1 MVYSLVR
8 TLVQHPIN
16 RAEIQGGYVETVV
29 NMDNEPLFVDE
40 AVTLLWAVFVS
51 QVAVATESAA

>member
-1 MVYSLVR
+1 M
-8 TLVQHPIN
+8 
-16 RAEIQGGYVETVV
+16 ETVV
-29 NMDNEPLFVDE
+29 NTDNEPLFVDE

>member
-1 MVYSLVR
+1 M
-8 TLVQHPIN
+8 
-16 RAEIQGGYVETVV
+16 ETVV

-51 QVAVATESAA
+51 QVAAATESAA

>member
-8 TLVQHPIN
+8 TLVQQPIN
-16 RAEIQGGYVETVV
+16 RAEMQGGHVETVV
-29 NMDNEPLFVDE
+29 NMDNVPLFVDE
-40 AVTLLWAVFVS
+40 AVTLLWPVFVS